1 MKTVPTSSWR
11 LIALLLLLINTP
23 LLAQF
28 KSHLENI
35 KRNEGPPHS
44 LETLSIR
51 PFQPGLPVVS
61 RPFATQGY
69 SYRSIPNMVIRKGSP
84 ARTIQLQYA
93 DRNNIPVAVY
103 GETVEAAAFTDP
115 GEKIFA
121 HLQALKEYLQIES
134 AEDEFKIVETQ
145 EGRNGYQH
153 YLLQQYYREVPVYG
167 GELTVH
173 LQHGEIKMLNGR
185 SFSTPAISR
194 VIPAINMEKAQQQ
207 AWTEVQKISHVANM
221 DAATRNILGLEESTA
236 ELVLFHPD
244 RTSDEV
250 QLSWRVEVVPN
261 IHHREV
267 YFLNAHTGAVIF
279 HQNLLCK
286 AHADLP
292 PTGPATGTSI
302 DLTGQVRTVH
312 SYELDGTFAL
322 IDASRA
328 MFNPNITFN
337 PSDPSNVI
345 WTLDAEDETPIE
357 NDDFSVAQILS
368 NNGNV
373 WPANAVSA
381 HFNAGQAYE
390 YFRSTFGRNSING
403 RGGTIVS
410 IINVA
415 DEDGGAL
422 ANAFWSGS
430 AMFYGN
436 GGNVFDDLPKSLD
449 VAGHE
454 MSHGVVQTTANLEY
468 LSQSGALNESFADV
482 FGAMIDRDDWQIGE
496 DVVSTNF
503 FPSGALR
510 DMADPHNGPNNP
522 NSNNGWQPSHMNEY
536 VNLPETEDGDNGGV
550 HVNSGIPNR
559 AFFLFASEVGK
570 EVAEQV
576 YYNALDNYLTR
587 FSQFIDLR
595 IAVLASAEE
604 LYNNTVVA
612 AAAAA
617 FDQVGIVGD
626 QGTEEPDD
634 LEINQGDEIV
644 LFADATNFSLNLY
657 RADDTVIAEPL
668 IEGQVSGKPSI
679 SDDGSL
685 FVYVDAEQNIQ
696 LVNIDWANNSFG
708 ITALT
713 EDGVWRTAAISKDGQ
728 FLAALTNDFDDQL
741 YIFRLSDGQGVRYTL
756 TNPTTAEGINTGT
769 VAYADI
775 LEWSLD
781 GQSVMYDALSTISRV
796 DGTIEFWDIG
806 FIEVWDN
813 QTDDF
818 GSGYINKMFTGL
830 EEGISVGNPT
840 FSKNSPYIIAFDY
853 IDSNEGSYSVLAAD
867 VLNGDVG
874 TIFES
879 GDLGFPNYTVEDDAI
894 TFDAFDQN
902 SNRVLGIVEVA
913 NDKINA
919 VGQAF
924 VYISG
929 SAGARWGLNFAT
941 GDRNLTTNTKDL
953 ILQSDGLKIYPN
965 PVRDQLQLEMELP
978 ATDEVLIQ
986 VFDQLGRR
994 IYSDQQMLGAG
1005 RQHVNLDLGNFSRG
1019 TYVLDI
1025 RQGNRHWVQRVVKL

>member
-1 MKTVPTSSWR
+1 MKTVPTVCWS
-11 LIALLLLLINTP
+11 LITLLLLLNTS
-23 LLAQF
+23 LFGQF
-28 KSHLENI
+28 KPHLENI
-35 KRNEGPPHS
+35 KRNDGPPHS
-44 LETLSIR
+44 LETLSIQ

-61 RPFATQGY
+61 RPFASAGY
-69 SYRSIPNMVIRKGSP
+69 SYRSIPPMVLSKDRD
-84 ARTIQLQYA
+84 AVRTIKLQYA
-93 DRNNIPVAVY
+93 DRNGIPAAIY
-103 GETVEAAAFTDP
+103 GETVEAAAYTDP
-115 GEKIFA
+115 EEKIFA
-121 HLQALKEYLQIES
+121 HLQALNKYLQIET
-134 AEDEFKIVETQ
+134 AEEEFQIVEEK
-145 EGRNGYQH
+145 EGKNGYQH
-153 YLLQQYYREVPVYG
+153 FLLQQYYREVPVYG
-167 GELTVH
+167 GELTIH
-173 LQHGEIKMLNGR
+173 LQDGEIKMLNGR
-185 SFSTPAISR
+185 SFRTPAISR
-194 VIPAINMEKAQQQ
+194 VIPAMKMERAQQQ
-207 AWTEVQKISHVANM
+207 AWAEVQKISHVANM

-244 RTSDEV
+244 KSSAEV

-267 YFLNAHTGAVIF
+267 YFLDAHTGAVIF

-292 PTGPATGTSI
+292 PTGPATGTAI
-302 DLTGQVRTVH
+302 DLTAQARTVH
-312 SYELDGTFAL
+312 SYEVDGTFAL
-322 IDASRA
+322 IDASRP
-328 MFNPNITFN
+328 MFNPNITFD

-381 HFNAGQAYE
+381 HYNAGQAYE

-496 DVVSTNF
+496 DVVRTNF

-510 DMADPHNGPNNP
+510 DMADPHNGVNNP
-522 NSNNGWQPSHMNEY
+522 NTNNGWQPSHMNEY

-570 EVAEQV
+570 DVAEQV

-587 FSQFIDLR
+587 LSQFIDLR
-595 IAVLASAEE
+595 IAVLASAGE

-617 FDQVGIVGD
+617 FDQVGIIGD
-626 QGTEEPDD
+626 QGTDEPDD
-634 LEINQGDEIV
+634 LEINQGDELV
-644 LFADATNFSLNLY
+644 LFSDANKNGLSVYTAGGEVIGESFITGEITN
-657 RADDTVIAEPL
+657 
-668 IEGQVSGKPSI
+668 KPSI

-685 FVYVDAEQNIQ
+685 MVYVDAQLNIQ
-696 LVNIDWANNSFG
+696 LVSLDWTSNEFG
-708 ITALT
+708 IRALT

-728 FLAALTNDFDDQL
+728 LLAALTNDFDDQL
-741 YIFRLSDGQGVRYTL
+741 YIFKLSDGQGRRYTL

-781 GQSVMYDALSTISRV
+781 GQSVMYDALSSISKV

-813 QTDDF
+813 QTDNF

-840 FSKNSPYIIAFDY
+840 FSKNSPYIISFDY
-853 IDSNEGSYSVLAAD
+853 IDGNESSYDVLAAD
-867 VLNGDVG
+867 VLKGDIG
-874 TIFES
+874 SIFE
-879 GDLGFPNYTVEDDAI
+879 GNELGFPNYTVEDDAI
-894 TFDAFDQN
+894 SFDAFDQSN
-902 SNRVLGIVEVA
+902 NRVLGIAELA
-913 NDKINA
+913 DDKINS
-919 VGQAF
+919 VGNAF
-924 VYISG
+924 VYIS
-929 SAGARWGLNFAT
+929 SNTGARWGLNFAT

-953 ILQSDGLKIYPN
+953 VLQSDGLKIYPN
-965 PVRDQLQLEMELP
+965 PVRDQLRLEMELP

-986 VFDQLGRR
+986 VYDQLGRR
-994 IYSDQQMLGAG
+994 IYSEQQILGSG
-1005 RQHVNLDLGNFSRG
+1005 LQNISLDMGNFSRG

-1025 RQGNRHWVQRVVKL
+1025 RQGNRHWVERVVKL